1 MQRQLKA
8 EGEPYRSFEIL
19 TLGKYE
25 RQYFVGIDPTLPEDQ
40 RRAISRQKEEQYLS
54 LILSAYKAERVMQM
68 PPFHGRKGDTLLL
81 IGPVDAPVTHSQVA
95 EAVEACSKLRVSRAD
110 VLGFEFEMGLVPH
123 AQDEAKA
130 KGVSL
135 ALRYIPRE
143 VFDKRA
149 VERGKWRSTTSPTSR
164 SSHA

>member
-1 MQRQLKA
+1 
-8 EGEPYRSFEIL
+8 
-19 TLGKYE
+19 
-25 RQYFVGIDPTLPEDQ
+25 
-40 RRAISRQKEEQYLS
+40 
-54 LILSAYKAERVMQM
+54 MQM

-95 EAVEACSKLRVSRAD
+95 EAVEACRKLHVARAD

-149 VERGKWRSTTSPTSR
+149 VEKGQERWPGESGQEDKWIFCLSAARIAADQER
-164 SSHA
+164 A